1 MICFLAKFFIK
12 DNDKVNLPSVRQSY
26 GVLSGATG
34 IAFNIILFLSK
45 FFAGLVSGSIAIMGD
60 AFNNLSDAASS
71 VVTLVG
77 FKLSGQ
83 EADEDHPF
91 GHGRIEY
98 IAGLIV
104 SLFIVIMGVELIH
117 SSFDKIFHPEKI
129 EFNAT
134 IGVILLFSICIKLIM
149 FQGNMQASKKI
160 SSAALKNTAIDSI
173 SDVFT
178 TSIVL
183 ICAIINYYMGLN
195 IDGFVGI
202 VVGLLIIKAGID
214 AARDTISP
222 LLGEPP
228 SKELVNEIITTVTAH
243 EGILGA
249 HDLVVHN
256 YGPTRIFMSLHVE
269 VPADKDIIAIHDLI
283 DDIENELHQK
293 YHCTAVIHMDPV
305 VVKDDE
311 RDLLKRKVKH
321 LINELDPD
329 LNFHDFRLVHS
340 GEEGKK
346 LTFDLEVPYK
356 YDLSD
361 DHILD
366 YLKDH
371 IKGIDPELEIE
382 VTIDK
387 EKKEKQDK
395 AKA

>member
-134 IGVILLFSICIKLIM
+134 IGVILLCAICIKLIM
-149 FQGNMQASKKI
+149 FQ
-160 SSAALKNTAIDSI
+160 
-173 SDVFT
+173 
-178 TSIVL
+178 
-183 ICAIINYYMGLN
+183 
-195 IDGFVGI
+195 
-202 VVGLLIIKAGID
+202 
-214 AARDTISP
+214 
-222 LLGEPP
+222 
-228 SKELVNEIITTVTAH
+228 
-243 EGILGA
+243 
-249 HDLVVHN
+249 
-256 YGPTRIFMSLHVE
+256 
-269 VPADKDIIAIHDLI
+269 
-283 DDIENELHQK
+283 
-293 YHCTAVIHMDPV
+293 
-305 VVKDDE
+305 
-311 RDLLKRKVKH
+311 
-321 LINELDPD
+321 
-329 LNFHDFRLVHS
+329 
-340 GEEGKK
+340 
-346 LTFDLEVPYK
+346 
-356 YDLSD
+356 
-361 DHILD
+361 
-366 YLKDH
+366 
-371 IKGIDPELEIE
+371 
-382 VTIDK
+382 
-387 EKKEKQDK
+387 
-395 AKA
+395 